1 MAMRVIVGMGM
12 DVVAAVV
19 MPAIV
24 VVSAIALVSFVG
36 SARKLG
42 PTFFLVRILGT
53 PIVNAAS
60 GAFLMLLACIGKR
73 GFHRRS
79 RSGRARTNRGYASL
93 LQHGGEA
100 AAPRQWQSRQ

>member
-1 MAMRVIVGMGM
+1 MRVIVGMGM
-12 DVVAAVV
+12 GMGMGVVAAVV

-42 PTFFLVRILGT
+42 STFFLVRILGT

-73 GFHRRS
+73 GRRI
-79 RSGRARTNRGYASL
+79 AFIV
-93 LQHGGEA
+93 A
-100 AAPRQWQSRQ
+100 AAVVALASQALL